1 MKSSIIAAAAVT
13 LAVGVVAVAGTSLA
27 GPKTPKFNPGCW
39 PGFVGSNF
47 TSCSKTFHTTCKK
60 GFSTTGPTLTHI
72 GNNKWR
78 VSYGCYVIK

>member
-27 GPKTPKFNPGCW
+27 GPPKFNPGCW

-60 GFSTTGPTLTHI
+60 GFSTTGPTLTAI